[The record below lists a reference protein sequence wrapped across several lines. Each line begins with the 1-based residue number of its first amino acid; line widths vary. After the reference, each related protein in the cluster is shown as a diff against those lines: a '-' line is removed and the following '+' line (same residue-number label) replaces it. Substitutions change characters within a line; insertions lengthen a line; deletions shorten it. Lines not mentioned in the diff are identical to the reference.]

1 MNNETNEASSGI
13 GFYKIVSI
21 ILIAAVL
28 ILIVSFA
35 VSGSGDDPL
44 NDGDNSGDSMGNTNA
59 DADKPN
65 GDTVANG
72 GTADNINAENSNQ
85 ENKDPQYYYYLS
97 GTPCTAEQYAKLP
110 IVFVSDPSAP
120 TYGISSAEI
129 VVEIPTE
136 NGKSRFM
143 IFNRE
148 IEGFGKIGAFSP
160 TRDYMSQIL
169 KFFGGIL
176 ISNGNDDI
184 VDYGHLPQSLHLDL
198 STNKEYV
205 YMENGKNLYSD
216 SESLEKFIKNESIDI
231 TTPITT
237 KLPFVINGTDAL
249 IKGHS
254 AATKVVI
261 PYGENSESELIYDAD
276 NDCYMMAKDGRYKVD
291 MLTGKNATF
300 KNAFVL
306 FSDMITY
313 ELSSGT
319 ETVVN
324 TATSGTGYYITCG
337 TLIEIKWAT
346 DQAGELTFYD
356 LDGNQLIINRGNSY
370 ISYYKSSA
378 KDDVSYS

>member
-1 MNNETNEASSGI
+1 MNNETNEARSGI

-44 NDGDNSGDSMGNTNA
+44 NYGDNSGDSMGSTNA

-65 GDTVANG
+65 GDTVVNG
-72 GTADNINAENSNQ
+72 GTADNINTEKPNQ
-85 ENKDPQYYYYLS
+85 NETPKYYYYLS
-97 GTPCTAEQYAKLP
+97 GTQCTAEQYSKLP
-110 IVFVSDPSAP
+110 VVFVSDPTAP

-129 VVEIPTE
+129 VVEIPIE
-136 NGKSRFM
+136 NGESRFM

-148 IEGFGKIGAFSP
+148 INGFGKIGAFSP

-184 VDYGHLPQSLHLDL
+184 VNYDHLPQSLHLDL
-198 STNKEYV
+198 SANKEYV

-216 SESLEKFIKNESIDI
+216 SESLASFIKNESIDL
-231 TTPITT
+231 TTPVTT
-237 KLPFVINGTDAL
+237 RLPFVFNSTDTL

-254 AATKVVI
+254 NATKVVI
-261 PYGENSESELIYDAD
+261 PYGENAESVLIYDAD
-276 NDCYMMAKDGRYKVD
+276 SGCYIMSKGGRNKVD

-313 ELSSGT
+313 ELASGT

-356 LDGNQLIINRGNSY
+356 LDGNQLTINRGNSY